1 MVKKLFK
8 LMPNLLCI
16 LFLGMTSKTSADPF
30 AQLEQ
35 AKTYQKQRQYGQA
48 ERIYQQILR
57 DYTGTDHAFEA
68 QKNFIILYAIWDKQA
83 QAETAFQQL
92 LTSFSDHRDIAQAV
106 HDIAY
111 QHRLL
116 HKYEKANQLD
126 QHVIDNW
133 PESDYALLAQMD
145 LAKHYVD
152 RGAAAAE
159 AAVDKLLVD
168 FSDSPLIARA
178 VHDVAQHYRQS
189 GKYEK
194 ANELYRHVIDNWP
207 HSEHAMWSE
216 VDLIKT
222 NIALGRDSVV
232 KVAVDQL
239 LADFTNN
246 TFIAQAVHD
255 IAYQHRLSRKYE
267 KANQLDQHVID
278 NWPESDYALLAQMD
292 LAKYYV
298 NRGDTAA
305 EAAVDKLLADFADN
319 PLIARA
325 IHDVAQHYSLSG
337 RYEKA
342 NEHYQ
347 YVIDHW
353 PQTEYAELSR
363 IDLAETNVL
372 SLIDTGDDTTTDAAL
387 DNLIADFT
395 EYPGLQE
402 SVFVIGE
409 KYYNDAFRCEKEG
422 KASQARENFQ
432 KALQTWEIIITEL
445 PESIVT
451 GWAYNFAADCYRRAG
466 QYEKAIEY
474 YQKVVDV
481 WPDYEYAWD
490 ALFRIGRNYETLIK
504 SELMSKTKAIP
515 KIRAVYQQLLEQY
528 PDCKAARYARRW
540 LSRHNHR

>member
-1 MVKKLFK
+1 MVKKFFK
-8 LMPNLLCI
+8 LLPILLCI
-16 LFLGMTSKTSADPF
+16 LFLGMTSKTFADPF

-48 ERIYQQILR
+48 ERIYQQILT
-57 DYTGTDHAFEA
+57 DHPGTDHAFEA
-68 QKNFIILYAIWDKQA
+68 QKMSIILYVAWNKQA

-92 LTSFSDHRDIAQAV
+92 IDNFSGHSGIAQAV

-116 HKYEKANQLD
+116 HKYK
-126 QHVIDNW
+126 
-133 PESDYALLAQMD
+133 
-145 LAKHYVD
+145 
-152 RGAAAAE
+152 
-159 AAVDKLLVD
+159 
-168 FSDSPLIARA
+168 
-178 VHDVAQHYRQS
+178 
-189 GKYEK
+189 
-194 ANELYRHVIDNWP
+194 
-207 HSEHAMWSE
+207 
-216 VDLIKT
+216 
-222 NIALGRDSVV
+222 
-232 KVAVDQL
+232 
-239 LADFTNN
+239 
-246 TFIAQAVHD
+246 
-255 IAYQHRLSRKYE
+255 

-298 NRGDTAA
+298 DRGDAAA
-305 EAAVDKLLADFADN
+305 EAAVDKLLADFAGN

-363 IDLAETNVL
+363 IDLAETNIL
-372 SLIDTGDDTTTDAAL
+372 SLIDSGDDTATEAAL

-395 EYPGLQE
+395 DNPGLQE

-422 KASQARENFQ
+422 KASEARENFQ
-432 KALQTWEIIITEL
+432 KALLTWEKIIEEL

-451 GWAYNFAADCYRRAG
+451 GWAYNFSADCYRRAG
-466 QYEKAIEY
+466 WYEKAIEY
-474 YQKVVDV
+474 YQKVVDD

-490 ALFRIGRNYETLIK
+490 ALFRIGRNYEALQK
-504 SELMSKTKAIP
+504 SGLMSKSEVNPVIKS
-515 KIRAVYQQLLEQY
+515 VYEQVLDQY
-528 PDCKAARYARRW
+528 PDCKAAKYARRW